1 MATESII
8 SLRGFAKIALALLF
22 SVCLCTGAWAG
33 TNSPVVTTGQLSAV
47 ATHPEFEVVW
57 NTAISPWGDLF
68 VMDFS
73 ANALYEFPA
82 GGGAMITVIPSG
94 SILGGDGGWTVNGVA
109 VNPVTGDVLV
119 GNNWSNCYLWDIPY
133 VPATHS
139 WNAAAAYQYGQ
150 NATNGSP
157 VGGWCHPDAI
167 SFNASGTVAFG
178 NENSFN
184 GIIEIPAGSPAA
196 SAVIIAQGLKS
207 RPKSIALDNVG
218 NIYFLEDGGTQ
229 ILMVAASQSGLT
241 GESLMTRIDPVVGG
255 SAVLSNI
262 DGVTVDASGNVYI
275 SDSVM
280 GVLFVPNE
288 SGTPNPSDAVLMS
301 AVPASA
307 NVDFDL
313 KRGIMYVPVPNTV
326 PPVAPKTAKWG
337 WKSPSGV
344 VYYDV
349 AGVPLSNVNLGS
361 SAAYVQ
367 GTVQTVNIGF
377 AANTTLASI
386 EIVETGATT
395 DFTVLSGGTCKA
407 NTYYAAGSTCTVE
420 VALNS
425 QTIGNVN
432 GNLELLDGS
441 SNILAS
447 LSLSGIGLP
456 AAVVSGPSSA
466 LTSPAF
472 QNVWDTSI
480 TPSGDLFVMD
490 FEAGAMYEFPAGSGA
505 MNTVIAANTILNGW
519 TEIGVGINPQTND
532 ALTGNNWAGC
542 FLWDI
547 PYNPATKT
555 WNAAGA
561 FQWGGAALNAP
572 PMGGWCHPGPISFNA
587 SGVAAIGNENGFDG
601 IIEVPAAV
609 PPATQ
614 PAANSAVL
622 IATGL
627 NSRPKS
633 IALDNAGNIYFLEDG
648 GTEILRVAAGQ
659 SGLTGEASMTRVD
672 PVVGGSAVLSN
683 IDGVSVDAAGNVYIS
698 DSVQGV
704 VLVPNE
710 NGTPNP
716 NDAYLLSPVPA
727 ATNVDFD
734 LTRGIMYVPTAPSS
748 ANGIDA
754 IAMDNVNL
762 GSVAGGSQGTA
773 ATVTFGLSAGVT
785 PAKITFVEAGAK
797 TPDFAVVSGGSCTT
811 GTAYAALSTCTVN
824 VALSPQSAGD
834 VSGKLVM
841 LDAGNNLLGSMQL
854 YGIGLSPDI
863 SVTPALESGIGSG
876 LVTPTAVATDALG
889 NVYVADMGL
898 KKVLMY
904 PAGASSST
912 AGVSVGKNLTGP
924 TGVAVDG
931 AGDVFIADSSGGG
944 TVYEMPNTSSGLN
957 TAGQLTLYGGLGTG
971 LSLAADGLGNVY
983 VGSPQNAEVV
993 KLVNAGVSFGPMS
1006 QTELI
1011 LSGFTAPSAVAVD
1024 ESNNLYVIDSGNLF
1038 EVTPS
1043 GVQTT
1048 LLTGLSGVTG
1058 VAVDPSGSVY
1068 LAMAGGTIRIPYVSG
1083 ALNQSAHTAIA
1094 ASVTNPLGVA
1104 LDKSGN
1110 IYLADGTA
1118 LKLHLV
1124 SINAI
1129 VSTGSPALGS
1139 VGTATANVM
1148 NIGNAP
1154 LTVTGFLSSDA
1165 KDFSAAG
1172 CGASVNPSGTCTVN
1186 VTMNPGPGI
1195 QGPLST
1201 VITIQSNAANAAAVD
1216 ASGVGAALAASKT
1229 TISVGSGANVV
1240 SIPVT
1245 VTVTSASGTGVT
1257 PTGQVIVSVGG
1268 AVQAAATLINGT
1280 VTITYTGITAGSHTF
1295 SVQYIGDR
1303 VYGASTAS
1311 TTTTIAKGLPTLT
1324 LPAPPAYSISTTD
1337 GDIPYNTSIYGPAY
1351 YTNYLVTVV
1360 GAGSV
1365 VPTGTVSIMQG
1376 STPVCGNNNTANNP
1390 SPPAL
1395 PYLSFT
1401 LGSGMN
1407 SANVP
1412 NAPGTITFNPGCLPI
1427 SQNTVAPNLVT
1438 PQLISSVVYSGDAN
1452 YLATTATTTSAGK
1465 PILFEELRNPAVAIT
1480 PNPGALSVS
1489 AAGTGSTTLT
1499 ISSVLGYGGV
1509 NTNPAYPLAG
1519 DGQQLSNYTLPLGF
1533 ACQGL
1538 PAHATC
1544 TFTGGNYTDA
1554 NGLLHADEL
1563 NVNNDPAVT
1572 QTIKVTV
1579 NTNVSAGTT
1588 TSQISQPAP
1597 FEFAALFGVGL
1608 AGLAFGRKSGRG
1620 RRVLMLL
1627 CLVIL
1632 TGAIAGITACN
1643 TANLGTSPVL
1653 TTPSG
1658 SYAVIVTAQEVG
1670 SAVVPGAQGP
1680 VTVYGSQ
1687 NQISLPYT
1695 LNVTVQ

>member
-8 SLRGFAKIALALLF
+8 SMRGFAKITLALLLL
-22 SVCLCTGAWAG
+22 SVCLCTEAWAG
-33 TNSPVVTTGQLSAV
+33 ANPSVVATGPLSAV
-47 ATHPEFEVVW
+47 ATHPAFEVVW

-82 GGGAMITVIPSG
+82 GGGAEITIVPSG
-94 SILGGDGGWTVNGVA
+94 SFLGGDGGWTVNGVA

-178 NENSFN
+178 NENSFD
-184 GIIEIPAGSPAA
+184 GIIEIPAGAPAA
-196 SAVIIAQGLKS
+196 SASIIATGLKS
-207 RPKSIALDNVG
+207 RPKSIALDNAG
-218 NIYFLEDGGTQ
+218 NIYFLEDGGTE
-229 ILMVAASQSGLT
+229 ILRVAASQSGLT
-241 GESLMTRIDPVVGG
+241 GEALMTRVDPVVGG

-262 DGVTVDASGNVYI
+262 DGVSVDANGNVYI
-275 SDSVM
+275 SDSVL

-288 SGTPNPSDAVLMS
+288 SGTPNPSDAVFMS
-301 AVPASA
+301 AVPATA
-307 NVDFDL
+307 NVTFDL
-313 KRGIMYVPVPNTV
+313 TRGIMYVPVPNVV
-326 PPVAPKTAKWG
+326 PLPSNSKKMWG
-337 WKSPSGV
+337 WKSAAGV
-344 VYYDV
+344 VYYDI
-349 AGVPLSNVNLGS
+349 AGVALSNVNLGT
-361 SAAYVQ
+361 AAIGVQ
-367 GTVQTVNIGF
+367 GTFATINVGF
-377 AANTTLASI
+377 AADTTLASI
-386 EIVETGATT
+386 EILETGATT

-425 QTIGNVN
+425 QTIGNVS
-432 GNLELLDGS
+432 GKLELLDGS

-447 LSLSGIGLP
+447 LSLSGMGVP
-456 AAVVSGPSSA
+456 PAVVSGPASA
-466 LTSPAF
+466 LTSPKF
-472 QNVWDTSI
+472 EVVWNTAIS
-480 TPSGDLFVMD
+480 PWGDLFVMD
-490 FEAGAMYEFPAGSGA
+490 FSANALYEFPAGGGARITIVPSGSF
-505 MNTVIAANTILNGW
+505 LGGDGGW
-519 TEIGVGINPQTND
+519 TVNGVAVNPVTGD
-532 ALTGNNWAGC
+532 VLVGNNWSNC
-542 FLWDI
+542 YLWDI
-547 PYNPATKT
+547 PYVPATHS
-555 WNAAGA
+555 WNAA
-561 FQWGGAALNAP
+561 AAYQYGQNATNGSP
-572 PMGGWCHPGPISFNA
+572 VGGWCHPDAISFNA
-587 SGVAAIGNENGFDG
+587 SGTAAFGNENSFDG
-601 IIEVPAAV
+601 IIEIPAGSPSA
-609 PPATQ
+609 
-614 PAANSAVL
+614 SAVI

-627 NSRPKS
+627 KSRPRS
-633 IALDNAGNIYFLEDG
+633 IALDNAGNIYFFEDG
-648 GTEILRVAAGQ
+648 GAPGILRVAAGQ
-659 SGLTGEASMTRVD
+659 SGLTGEASMTEVD
-672 PVVGGSAVLSN
+672 PMEGGSAALSN

-698 DSVQGV
+698 DSVMGV

-727 ATNVDFD
+727 STNVEFD
-734 LTRGIMYVPTAPSS
+734 LMRGIMYVPTAPGS

-754 IAMDNVNL
+754 IAMSNVNL
-762 GSVAGGSQGTA
+762 GSVALGSQGA
-773 ATVTFGLSAGVT
+773 AQTVNVGLSAGVT
-785 PAKITFVEAGAK
+785 PAKITIEEAGVK
-797 TPDFAVVSGGSCTT
+797 TPDFTVLSSGTCAA
-811 GTAYAALSTCTVN
+811 GTSYAALSTCSVN
-824 VALSPQSAGD
+824 LALSPLHAGE
-834 VSGKLVM
+834 VSGKLQL
-841 LDAGNNLLGSMQL
+841 LDAENNTIALMPLN
-854 YGIGLSPDI
+854 GIGQGPAITVSP
-863 SVTPALESGIGSG
+863 SLESAIGSG
-876 LVTPTAVATDALG
+876 LVTPTAVATDAMG
-889 NVYVADMGL
+889 NVYVADSGL

-904 PAGASSST
+904 PPGASSST
-912 AGVSVGKNLTGP
+912 AGVSVGQNLTGP

-931 AGDVFIADSSGGG
+931 AGDVFIADTSGGG
-944 TVYEMPNTSSGLN
+944 TVYEVPYTPSGLN

-971 LSLAADGLGNVY
+971 LSVVADGLGDVY
-983 VGSPQNAEVV
+983 VGTPQNAEVLE
-993 KLVNAGVSFGPMS
+993 LVNAGVSFGPMS
-1006 QTELI
+1006 QTLHYI
-1011 LSGFTAPSAVAVD
+1011 SGFTAPSAVAVD
-1024 ESNNLYVIDSGNLF
+1024 ESNNLYVIDSGKLL

-1058 VAVDPSGSVY
+1058 VAVDPSGAVY
-1068 LAMAGGTIRIPYVSG
+1068 LAMPGGAVRIPYVSG
-1083 ALNQSAHTAIA
+1083 ALNQSALTAVA
-1094 ASVTNPLGVA
+1094 ASVTNPMGLA
-1104 LDKSGN
+1104 LDQSGN
-1110 IYLADGTA
+1110 VYLADGTA
-1118 LKLHLV
+1118 KNLHLV
-1124 SINAI
+1124 SINGL
-1129 VSTGSPALGS
+1129 VSTGSPAIGS
-1139 VGTATANVM
+1139 VGTAIADVM

-1165 KDFSAAG
+1165 EDFSATG
-1172 CGASVNPSGTCTVN
+1172 CSASVIPSGTCTVN
-1186 VTMNPGPGI
+1186 VTMNPGAGI
-1195 QGPLST
+1195 QGSLST
-1201 VITIQSNAANAAAVD
+1201 VITIQSNAANAAVVD

-1229 TISVGSGANVV
+1229 TISVGSTANVL

-1245 VTVTSASGTGVT
+1245 VTVVPASGSGVT
-1257 PTGQVIVSVGG
+1257 PTGQVVVSVDGV
-1268 AVQAAATLINGT
+1268 AQAPATLTNGT
-1280 VTITYTGITAGSHTF
+1280 VTIPYTGLTAASHTF
-1295 SVQYIGDR
+1295 SVQYIGNR

-1311 TTTTIAKGLPTLT
+1311 ITTAIAKGLPSLT
-1324 LPAPPAYSISTTD
+1324 LPTPPTYSISTTQD
-1337 GDIPYNTSIYGPAY
+1337 GDVPYNTTVFGAAY

-1360 GAGSV
+1360 GTGSV
-1365 VPTGTVSIMQG
+1365 VPTGKIFFMQG
-1376 STPVCGNNNTANNP
+1376 TTAVCGNN
-1390 SPPAL
+1390 SDG
-1395 PYLSFT
+1395 SFT
-1401 LGSGMN
+1401 LGAGSN
-1407 SANVP
+1407 AANVP
-1412 NAPGTITFNPGCLPI
+1412 NAPGTMTFNPGCLPI
-1427 SQNTVAPNLVT
+1427 AQNTVAPDLVT
-1438 PQLISSVVYSGDAN
+1438 PQLITSVVYNGDAN
-1452 YLATTATTTSAGK
+1452 YLSTTATTTSAGK

-1480 PNPGALSVS
+1480 PNPGTLSIT
-1489 AAGTGSTTLT
+1489 AGTGSATLT
-1499 ISSVLGYGGV
+1499 IASVLGYGGV
-1509 NTNPAYPLAG
+1509 NTNPVYPLAG
-1519 DGQQLSNYTLPLGF
+1519 GGQQLNNYTLPLGF